1 MNYSITHLLVVLV
14 FLSAYLIKVLENR
27 CTGLLLNTAAFQNIV
42 MKIKHN
48 IRLYY
53 TCFPYMDVIYP
64 IETKNLTTLK

>member
-1 MNYSITHLLVVLV
+1 MNYSIALLSILLD

-27 CTGLLLNTAAFQNIV
+27 CTGLLLNTTAFQNIV

>member
-48 IRLYY
+48 FRLYY
-53 TCFPYMDVIYP
+53 TCFPYMDVYKAIQSKLR
-64 IETKNLTTLK
+64 T